1 MIHPSKLASCL
12 AKALFL
18 QKEKEKGYWEAMV
31 LTTKIAIIDDHQ
43 LFREGV
49 KRILEFERTF
59 EVVAEG
65 DDGSEA
71 LAIVEKYKP
80 DVVIMD
86 INMPHMNGVEA
97 TRTLVEKYPQ
107 TKVIIL
113 SIHDDENYVM
123 HALQTGARGYLLKEM
138 DADALIEAVRVV
150 ADGGSYL
157 HPKVTHSLVRE
168 YRRLVETEEKENAGS
183 GGTTYLHMIEV
194 RRPLH
199 LLTRRECEVL
209 QMLADGKSNRG
220 IGEGLFI
227 SEKTVKN
234 HVSNILQKM
243 NVNDRTQAVVVA
255 IKNGWVE
262 VK

>member
-1 MIHPSKLASCL
+1 M
-12 AKALFL
+12 
-18 QKEKEKGYWEAMV
+18 
-31 LTTKIAIIDDHQ
+31 TTSIIIIDDHQ

-49 KRILEFERTF
+49 KRILEFESSFT
-59 EVVAEG
+59 VVAEG
-65 DDGSEA
+65 DDGNEA
-71 LAIVEKYKP
+71 VALVEAHRP

-86 INMPHMNGVEA
+86 INMPQVNGVEA
-97 TRTLVEKYPQ
+97 TKQLVHLYPE

-113 SIHDDENYVM
+113 SIHDDENYVT
-123 HALQTGARGYLLKEM
+123 HALKTGASGYLLKEM
-138 DADALIEAVRVV
+138 DSEALIQAVKVV

-157 HPKVTHSLVRE
+157 HPRVTHNLVRE
-168 YRRLVETEEKENAGS
+168 YRRLASDSFGESAATVSTE
-183 GGTTYLHMIEV
+183 I

-209 QMLADGKSNRG
+209 QLLADGQSNRT
-220 IGEGLFI
+220 IGETLYI

-243 NVNDRTQAVVVA
+243 NVNDRTQAVVLA

>member
-1 MIHPSKLASCL
+1 
-12 AKALFL
+12 
-18 QKEKEKGYWEAMV
+18 
-31 LTTKIAIIDDHQ
+31 LTTRIVIIDDHQ

-49 KRILEFERTF
+49 KRILEFEKSF
-59 EVVAEG
+59 QVVAEG
-65 DDGSEA
+65 DDGCEA
-71 LAIVEKYKP
+71 LRLVEEFRP

-86 INMPHMNGVEA
+86 INMPQMNGVEA
-97 TRTLVEKYPQ
+97 TRELVEKFPD
-107 TKVIIL
+107 TKIIIL
-113 SIHDDENYVM
+113 SIHDDENYVT
-123 HALQTGARGYLLKEM
+123 HALQTGAIGYLLKEM
-138 DADALIEAVRVV
+138 DADALIEAVKVV

-157 HPKVTHSLVRE
+157 HPKVTHNLVNE
-168 YRRLVETEEKENAGS
+168 YRKLAAGVARS
-183 GGTTYLHMIEV
+183 GGAYLQTIEI

-220 IGEGLFI
+220 IGEALFI

>member
-1 MIHPSKLASCL
+1 MKTRI
-12 AKALFL
+12 
-18 QKEKEKGYWEAMV
+18 
-31 LTTKIAIIDDHQ
+31 TIIDDHQ

-49 KRILEFERTF
+49 KRILDFEPSF

-65 DDGSEA
+65 DDGDEA
-71 LAIVEKYKP
+71 LRLVEEHKP

-86 INMPHMNGVEA
+86 INMPNVNGVEA
-97 TRTLVEKYPQ
+97 TRQLVEANPE

-113 SIHDDENYVM
+113 SIHDDENYVT
-123 HALQTGARGYLLKEM
+123 HALKTGARGYLLKEM
-138 DADALIEAVRVV
+138 DADTLIEAVKVV

-157 HPKVTHSLVRE
+157 HPKVTHNLVNE
-168 YRRLVETEEKENAGS
+168 FRRLATSGGS
-183 GGTTYLHMIEV
+183 GGGHHIQPEI

-199 LLTRRECEVL
+199 ILTRRECEVL

-220 IGEGLFI
+220 IGEALFI

-262 VK
+262 VR

>member
-1 MIHPSKLASCL
+1 MN
-12 AKALFL
+12 
-18 QKEKEKGYWEAMV
+18 
-31 LTTKIAIIDDHQ
+31 TKIAIIDDHQ

-49 KRILEFERTF
+49 KRILEFEKSF
-59 EVVAEG
+59 QVVAEG

-71 LAIVEKYKP
+71 LNIVKSYHP

-86 INMPHMNGVEA
+86 INMPEMNGVEA
-97 TRTLVEKYPQ
+97 TRELVEKYPD

-113 SIHDDENYVM
+113 SIHDDENYVT
-123 HALQTGARGYLLKEM
+123 HALQTGASGYLLKEM
-138 DADALIEAVRVV
+138 DADALIDAVKVV
-150 ADGGSYL
+150 VDGGSYL
-157 HPKVTHSLVRE
+157 HPKVTHNLVNE
-168 YRRLVETEEKENAGS
+168 YRRLTAGRTR
-183 GGTTYLHMIEV
+183 GGTYIPTVEI

-220 IGEGLFI
+220 IGEALFI

-262 VK
+262 VR

>member
-1 MIHPSKLASCL
+1 M
-12 AKALFL
+12 
-18 QKEKEKGYWEAMV
+18 
-31 LTTKIAIIDDHQ
+31 TTSIVIIDDHQ

-49 KRILEFERTF
+49 KRILEFDANF

-65 DDGSEA
+65 DDGCDA
-71 LAIVEKYKP
+71 LALVENYHP

-86 INMPHMNGVEA
+86 INMPKLNGVEA
-97 TRTLVEKYPQ
+97 TRELIENYPDS
-107 TKVIIL
+107 KVLIL
-113 SIHDDENYVM
+113 SIHDDENYVS
-123 HALQTGARGYLLKEM
+123 HALKTGATGYLLKEM
-138 DADALIEAVRVV
+138 DADALVEAVKVV

-157 HPKVTHSLVRE
+157 HPKVTHNLVKE
-168 YRRLVETEEKENAGS
+168 YRRLALGEATEEGVQFQQ
-183 GGTTYLHMIEV
+183 MEV

-220 IGEGLFI
+220 IGEALFI

-243 NVNDRTQAVVVA
+243 NVNDRTQAVVEA
-255 IKNGWVE
+255 IKNGWV
-262 VK
+262 VVN

>member
-1 MIHPSKLASCL
+1 MKTSI
-12 AKALFL
+12 
-18 QKEKEKGYWEAMV
+18 
-31 LTTKIAIIDDHQ
+31 IIIDDHQ

-49 KRILEFERTF
+49 KRILDFESSF
-59 EVVAEG
+59 DVVAEG
-65 DDGSEA
+65 DDGSDA
-71 LAIVEKYKP
+71 MDLVETHKP

-86 INMPHMNGVEA
+86 INMQNMNGVEA
-97 TRTLVEKYPQ
+97 TKMLVNRYPK

-113 SIHDDENYVM
+113 SIHDDENYVQ
-123 HALQTGARGYLLKEM
+123 HALKTGAQGYLLKEM
-138 DADALIEAVRVV
+138 DADTLINAVRVV
-150 ADGGSYL
+150 AEGGSYL
-157 HPKVTHSLVRE
+157 HPKVTHNLVKE
-168 YRRLVETEEKENAGS
+168 YCRLAADRDSVHAVE
-183 GGTTYLHMIEV
+183 I

-209 QMLADGKSNRG
+209 QLLADGKSNRAG
-220 IGEGLFI
+220 GETLNI

-243 NVNDRTQAVVVA
+243 EVNDRTQAVVLA

>member
-1 MIHPSKLASCL
+1 MA
-12 AKALFL
+12 
-18 QKEKEKGYWEAMV
+18 
-31 LTTKIAIIDDHQ
+31 TKIIIIDDHQ

-49 KRILEFERTF
+49 KRILDFENSF

-65 DDGSEA
+65 DDGSEVVN
-71 LAIVEKYKP
+71 LYEQHQP
-80 DVVIMD
+80 DVIIMD
-86 INMPHMNGVEA
+86 INMPNVNGVDA
-97 TRTLVEKYPQ
+97 TRHLVEKYPEA
-107 TKVIIL
+107 KVIIL
-113 SIHDDENYVM
+113 SIHDDENYVT
-123 HALQTGARGYLLKEM
+123 HALKTGATGYLLKEM
-138 DADALIEAVRVV
+138 DADALINAVKVV

-157 HPKVTHSLVRE
+157 HPKVTHNLVKE
-168 YRRLVETEEKENAGS
+168 YRRLSLGEGGS
-183 GGTTYLHMIEV
+183 SNGNTQVIEI

-209 QMLADGKSNRG
+209 QLLADGKSNRA
-220 IGEGLFI
+220 IGEALFI

-243 NVNDRTQAVVVA
+243 SVNDRTQAVVVA

>member
-1 MIHPSKLASCL
+1 MP
-12 AKALFL
+12 
-18 QKEKEKGYWEAMV
+18 
-31 LTTKIAIIDDHQ
+31 TKIAIIDDHQ

-49 KRILEFERTF
+49 KRILDFEPNF

-71 LAIVEKYKP
+71 LNLVETYHP

-86 INMPHMNGVEA
+86 INMPKINGVEA
-97 TRTLVEKYPQ
+97 TRELIEHYPDS
-107 TKVIIL
+107 KVLIL
-113 SIHDDENYVM
+113 SIHDDENYVS
-123 HALQTGARGYLLKEM
+123 HALKTGATGYLLKEM
-138 DADALIEAVRVV
+138 DADALIDAVKVV

-157 HPKVTHSLVRE
+157 HPKVTHNLVKE
-168 YRRLVETEEKENAGS
+168 YRRLAVNEKNFDEDGQFQQ
-183 GGTTYLHMIEV
+183 LDV

-220 IGEGLFI
+220 IGEALFI

-243 NVNDRTQAVVVA
+243 NVNDRTQAVVEA
-255 IKNGWVE
+255 IKHGWVY
-262 VK
+262 VN

>member
-1 MIHPSKLASCL
+1 MKTRI
-12 AKALFL
+12 
-18 QKEKEKGYWEAMV
+18 V
-31 LTTKIAIIDDHQ
+31 IIDDHQ

-49 KRILEFERTF
+49 KRILDFEPTF

-65 DDGSEA
+65 DDGDEA
-71 LAIVEKYKP
+71 MRIVEEHRP

-86 INMPHMNGVEA
+86 INMPNVNGVEA
-97 TRTLVEKYPQ
+97 TKQLVEANPE

-113 SIHDDENYVM
+113 SIHDDENYVTR
-123 HALQTGARGYLLKEM
+123 ALKTGARGYLLKEM
-138 DADALIEAVRVV
+138 DADTLIEAVKVV
-150 ADGGSYL
+150 AEGGSYL
-157 HPKVTHSLVRE
+157 HPKVTHNLVNE
-168 YRRLVETEEKENAGS
+168 FRRLATTGAG
-183 GGTTYLHMIEV
+183 GGGQQLQPEI

-199 LLTRRECEVL
+199 ILTRRECEVL

-220 IGEGLFI
+220 IGEALFI

-262 VK
+262 VR